1 MKAALFQELGLSAE
15 VLKAVQRLGFE
26 QASPIQAAAIPV
38 LLAGKDVVGQSHTGS
53 GKTAAF
59 VIPAIEKLDPSAPG
73 PQVLIVCPTRE
84 LAMQVTEEVHKLAF
98 FKKGIRAVPIYGGQS
113 YERQFSELRGG
124 AQVVVGTPG
133 RLLDHLGRG
142 TLRVDRIRTVI
153 LDEADEM
160 LNMGF
165 QEDIQALLEGT
176 PKERQTVLFS
186 ATVPRG
192 IEELI
197 KRHTRDAARI
207 RMESPTLT
215 VPTVEQV
222 VFEVDRRWKFE
233 ALTRLIDLHDITLGI
248 IFANTQRDVAELAD
262 HLVASGYGAECIHGG
277 MPQAGRERVMQKFK
291 RKQLQLMVATDVA
304 ARGIDVEDI
313 QAVINFDLPYDP
325 EDYVHRIGRT
335 GRAGRQGMAFSL
347 ASGREMFLI
356 RDIERLTRQRLRR
369 GQVPSLGEIEEARRH
384 LFVKEIRTTLQ
395 SGDFRHYDRML
406 EGLLEEGF
414 DTLDVAN
421 ALVHMLN
428 GKAKPG
434 GTDPVKDAK
443 AVKPAR
449 PVPNG
454 AALAARPNPPARP
467 PQPRPVAPHV
477 APHVARPTAKPVAPV
492 APVVSTAAAS
502 AAPVPA
508 AATVSAVAPPAS
520 ADSAPSIEPVAAVV
534 ADPAVVVGT
543 EAGPAPVVQVIPAPT
558 PVQVIKRPT
567 PVVRPPAALP
577 ARPVQR
583 PVGPAGS
590 VGPGAMNRPG
600 VPPRGAPPRMAPPKG
615 VRPVRSAVPPGS
627 VTTIEGEGPTVVSE
641 FTRLW
646 LSVGEEHGATDK
658 TLREFVLGTTGEPAA
673 TVRRVDLRPRHS
685 FVEVPTDRAQ
695 AVLSQLKRAPFGGN
709 RIKAKLA

>member
-207 RMESPTLT
+207 KMESPTLT

-428 GKAKPG
+428 GKAKPA
-434 GTDPVKDAK
+434 GTDPAKDGK
-443 AVKPAR
+443 VVKPAR
-449 PVPNG
+449 PVPNPS
-454 AALAARPNPPARP
+454 AMAARPNPPARP
-467 PQPRPVAPHV
+467 AQPRPAAPHV
-477 APHVARPTAKPVAPV
+477 AKPMSKPVAAVV
-492 APVVSTAAAS
+492 AAAAAS
-502 AAPVPA
+502 AAPIPA
-508 AATVSAVAPPAS
+508 AAPVAAVAPQVHAEPA
-520 ADSAPSIEPVAAVV
+520 AEVV
-534 ADPAVVVGT
+534 ADPAVASVSAADPAP
-543 EAGPAPVVQVIPAPT
+543 EASAFSAPIAAPVPAPV
-558 PVQVIKRPT
+558 IKRST

-583 PVGPAGS
+583 PAGPVGLG
-590 VGPGAMNRPG
+590 GMNRSV
-600 VPPRGAPPRMAPPKG
+600 VPPRGAPPRLAPPKG
-615 VRPVRSAVPPGS
+615 VRPVRSAAPPAGPA
-627 VTTIEGEGPTVVSE
+627 TIEGEGPTVVSE

-658 TLREFVLGTTGEPAA
+658 TLREFVLGTTGEPE
-673 TVRRVDLRPRHS
+673 TTLRRVDLRPRHS
-685 FVEVPTDRAQ
+685 FVEVPTERAQ